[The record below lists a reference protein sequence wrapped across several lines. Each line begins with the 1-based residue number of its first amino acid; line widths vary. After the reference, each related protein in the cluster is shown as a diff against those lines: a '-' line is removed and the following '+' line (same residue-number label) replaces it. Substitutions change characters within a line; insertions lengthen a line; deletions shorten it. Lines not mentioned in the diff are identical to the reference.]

1 MNISGIRGQRCCHLL
16 VPYSRVSVFQSEQS
30 AVSSIVLELCGY
42 FDPCVNRFLCHS
54 PEGASHLLC
63 HFTAGTLT
71 QFAAAPAA
79 GAQYDSCL
87 PNYFESSFPTV
98 ARDTVRQVSIGALV

>member
-1 MNISGIRGQRCCHLL
+1 
-16 VPYSRVSVFQSEQS
+16 
-30 AVSSIVLELCGY
+30 
-42 FDPCVNRFLCHS
+42 VNRFLCHS

-63 HFTAGTLT
+63 HFTAGALT
-71 QFAAAPAA
+71 QFAAA

-98 ARDTVRQVSIGALV
+98 ARDTVRQVSIGALVQSLFWDDLDMSELQKKTDPT